1 VVALAQWEGPGVLL
15 GTQSGPGSKLSDG
28 SVFGTD
34 GRGETIL
41 DAEIHTSSSEMEWLE
56 QNASHVRANLPNGYC
71 GRPQRKGCPQLG
83 SCLTCPYFHTSSRF
97 LSAHRQQAETL
108 RLVITSAEATARR
121 RVAAQHRRT
130 VESLEAII
138 GPLEVEA
145 RASVIDSSESPR
157 S

>member
-1 VVALAQWEGPGVLL
+1 
-15 GTQSGPGSKLSDG
+15 
-28 SVFGTD
+28 VFGTD

-71 GRPQRKGCPQLG
+71 GCPQLG

-130 VESLEAII
+130 VESLEALI

-145 RASVIDSSESPR
+145 RASVIE
-157 S
+157 